1 LATSENVDQAM
12 TLQDASYKRR
22 IIYVLIALGFAGLIG
37 AHEVSGTDETSDLTV
52 PFILAAAGTLCFV
65 VAGLMA
71 RKLLK
76 GGVPR

>member
-1 LATSENVDQAM
+1 MPPPV
-12 TLQDASYKRR
+12 ASNKQRF
-22 IIYVLIALGFAGLIG
+22 IAIYVLIALGFAGLIG
-37 AHEVSGTDETSDLTV
+37 AHEISGPDENSDLTL

-76 GGVPR
+76 GGGWR